1 MVIDKKKKRGKIMK
15 KLVAIALCLT
25 FVLGG
30 CSTATTN
37 EESSTET
44 STATTTET
52 STEASSE
59 TTTEA
64 SGEKQQLI
72 ISTWGLSEDV
82 LHEDVYGPFE
92 EAFNCEVVLE
102 TGSTSERYT
111 KLLNDPNSTIDVIEL
126 SQSAA
131 ANGYDAN
138 LFEKIDYSKIPN
150 AEQLIPAAQQLTESG
165 YGPAYTV
172 NSVGIIYDKEAVGF
186 EITSFADLWNSEL
199 EGMVAIPDITTTFGP
214 AMVAI
219 ASDYKEVDITTDNGT
234 AAFEALKELKPNILK
249 TYTKSSDLANMFASG
264 EITVAVVGNFAVPM
278 IQEAAPNVAYV
289 TPEGTYANFNTIDI
303 NVNSENK
310 DLAYEYIN
318 WRLSSELQASTAT
331 TLNEAPTNSTVTLT
345 DEIAKDMTYGEIAT
359 SAKAI
364 DYSFVNPI
372 LEDWINQWNLT
383 INN

>member
-1 MVIDKKKKRGKIMK
+1 MK
-15 KLVAIALCLT
+15 KLVAVVLSFA

-30 CSTATTN
+30 CSNAATT
-37 EESSTET
+37 EETKSSTET
-44 STATTTET
+44 STETT
-52 STEASSE
+52 TEASSE
-59 TTTEA
+59 ATTEA

-92 EAFNCEVVLE
+92 EAYNCEVILE

-150 AEQLIPAAQQLTESG
+150 AKQLIPSAQQLTESG

-219 ASDYKEVDITTDNGT
+219 ASDYKEVDITTDNGS

-278 IQEAAPNVAYV
+278 IQEAAPNAAYV

-303 NVNSENK
+303 NVNSDNK
-310 DLAYEYIN
+310 DLAYEYII
-318 WRLSSELQASTAT
+318 WRLSSELQASTAV